1 MSTLIMSRLRLTAPT
16 VWHYPGIQQG
26 GAEPLFVSGHLNSGE
41 SIVKPTF

>member
-1 MSTLIMSRLRLTAPT
+1 MSALIISGLRLTAST

-26 GAEPLFVSGHLNSGE
+26 GVEPLLVSGHFSSGE